1 MPISKIKNAKKRKRK
16 NKTYT
21 FCDVSINFIIIN
33 SIFLK
38 SNIEKVKRAVQ
49 RIFDGNVKKILNPK
63 QVAAK
68 LEVDSTQGRDEII
81 LAMKLLVKD
90 GALEEVS
97 PGKYISVFKHHFIEG
112 KVEMTQRGTAYVI
125 PDEGG
130 DDILITSE
138 NLNTALDRDRVKIN
152 LFAKRGGDKQTG
164 EVVEVTKRNRMEF
177 VGVVQL
183 SFNHA
188 FLVPDD
194 KKMYTDIFI
203 PLDKISNAKNGD
215 KAIAKITEWSLEHKN
230 PIGEIIEVIGRPG
243 NHETEMH
250 AIVAEFGFSYKF
262 PQEVEREAN
271 KISDKITKE
280 EISSR
285 RDFRKITTF
294 TIDPDDAKDFD
305 DALSIQKLPDGNWE
319 IGVHIADVSHYVK
332 PGTLLDEEAYE
343 RGTSIYLVDRTIPML
358 PEKLSNGLCSLR
370 PQEEKLTFSVV
381 FKMNDAAE
389 LLDVWYGKTI
399 IFSDRRFS
407 YEEAQQCIESGVGD
421 FAPEINTLNGL
432 AKIMREQRFKNGAVN
447 FETEEVKFKL
457 DENFKP
463 VGIYKKIRKDAHK
476 LIEEFMLL
484 ANKKVAEYGHSGAKQ
499 RTFVYRVHDLPN
511 EEKLKLFSTFASRF
525 GYVIRMQSQ
534 KAISQ
539 SMNELLANV
548 EGKPEQNLLQQQAIR
563 TMAKAF
569 YTTKKTGH
577 YGLAFDYYSHFTS
590 PIRRY
595 PDLLAHRLLFEYLN
609 KGKSADADKYETMCK
624 HSSEMESK
632 SSEAE
637 RASVRYKQ
645 VEYIKDFIGEEFQGI
660 ISGVTEWGIYVEI
673 TQYKCEGMIRLSN
686 LADDF
691 YEYDEHNLC
700 IVGRRTRKKYQLGD
714 IVEVVVKEADVLK
727 RQVSLDIVG
736 NVISRNLRAD
746 GPNRKSKRRDEHR
759 KKQQHSKGNKKGRR

>member
-1 MPISKIKNAKKRKRK
+1 M
-16 NKTYT
+16 
-21 FCDVSINFIIIN
+21 
-33 SIFLK
+33 K
-38 SNIEKVKRAVQ
+38 SNIEKVKRSVQ
-49 RIFDGNVKKILNPK
+49 RVFDGNVKKILNPK

-68 LEVDSTQGRDEII
+68 LDIDSTQGRDEII
-81 LAMKLLVKD
+81 LAMKLLVKE
-90 GALEEVS
+90 GVLEEVS
-97 PGKYISVFKHHFIEG
+97 PGKYISVFKHQFIEG
-112 KVEMTQRGTAYVI
+112 RIELTQRGAGYVV

-130 DDILITSE
+130 DDIMISSE
-138 NLNTALDRDRVKIN
+138 NLNTALDRDHVKVN
-152 LFAKRGGDKQTG
+152 LFAKRAGDKPTG
-164 EVVEVTKRNRMEF
+164 EVVEVLKRNRMEF
-177 VGVVQL
+177 VGVLQL

-188 FLVPDD
+188 FLICDD

-203 PLDKISNAKNGD
+203 PLDKIGKAKNGD
-215 KAIAKITEWSLEHKN
+215 KVIAHITDWTLEHKN
-230 PIGEIIEVIGRPG
+230 PFGEIIEVLGRPG
-243 NHETEMH
+243 YHETEMH
-250 AIVAEFGFSYKF
+250 AIIAEFGFSFKF
-262 PQEVEREAN
+262 TEEVEKEAN
-271 KISDKITKE
+271 KISEKIPKE
-280 EISSR
+280 EIASR
-285 RDFRKITTF
+285 RDFRKVTTF

-305 DALSIQKLPDGNWE
+305 DALSIQKLSDGTWE

-332 PGTLLDEEAYE
+332 PGTLLDDEAFE
-343 RGTSIYLVDRTIPML
+343 RGTSVYLVDRTIPML
-358 PEKLSNGLCSLR
+358 PEKLSNGVCSLR

-381 FKMNDAAE
+381 FKMDDNAE
-389 LLDVWYGKTI
+389 LLDVWFGKTV

-421 FAPEINTLNGL
+421 YAPEINTLNEL
-432 AKIMREQRFKNGAVN
+432 AKKLRELRFRNGAVN

-463 VGIYKKIRKDAHK
+463 IGIYKKVRKDAHK

-484 ANKKVAEYGHSGAKQ
+484 ANKKVAEYGHNGSKQ

-525 GYVIRMQSQ
+525 GYTIRMQSQ

-539 SMNELLANV
+539 SMNELLAKV

-577 YGLAFDYYSHFTS
+577 YGLAFDFYSHFTS

-595 PDLLAHRLLFEYLN
+595 PDLLAHRLLFDYLN
-609 KGKSADADKYETMCK
+609 KGKSANADKYETMCK
-624 HSSEMESK
+624 HSSEMETK
-632 SSEAE
+632 AAEAE

-660 ISGVTEWGIYVEI
+660 ISGVTEWGMYVEI
-673 TQYKCEGMIRLSN
+673 SQYKCEGMIRLSN

-691 YEYDEHNLC
+691 YEYDQHNLC

-714 IVEVVVKEADVLK
+714 IIEVVVKDADVLK

-736 NVISRNLRAD
+736 NVLSRNLKP
-746 GPNRKSKRRDEHR
+746 GEPNRRTKRREEHR
-759 KKQQHSKGNKKGRR
+759 KKKPKGNKKGRR

>member
-1 MPISKIKNAKKRKRK
+1 M
-16 NKTYT
+16 
-21 FCDVSINFIIIN
+21 
-33 SIFLK
+33 K
-38 SNIEKVKRAVQ
+38 SNIEKVKRSVQ
-49 RIFDGNVKKILNPK
+49 RVFDGNVKKILNPK

-68 LEVDSTQGRDEII
+68 LDIDSTQGRDEII
-81 LAMKLLVKD
+81 LAMKLLVKE
-90 GALEEVS
+90 GVLEEVS
-97 PGKYISVFKHHFIEG
+97 PGKYISVFKHQFIEG
-112 KVEMTQRGTAYVI
+112 RIELTQRGAGYVI

-130 DDILITSE
+130 DDIMISSE
-138 NLNTALDRDRVKIN
+138 NLNTALDRDHVKVN
-152 LFAKRGGDKQTG
+152 LFAKRVGDKPTG
-164 EVVEVTKRNRMEF
+164 EVVEVLKRNRMEF
-177 VGVVQL
+177 VGVLQL

-188 FLVPDD
+188 FLICDD

-203 PLDKISNAKNGD
+203 PLDKIGKAKNGD
-215 KAIAKITEWSLEHKN
+215 KVIAHITDWTLEHKN
-230 PIGEIIEVIGRPG
+230 PFGEIIEVLGRPG
-243 NHETEMH
+243 YHETEMH
-250 AIVAEFGFSYKF
+250 AIIAEFGFSFKF
-262 PQEVEREAN
+262 TEEVEKEAN
-271 KISDKITKE
+271 KISEKITKE
-280 EISSR
+280 EIASR

-305 DALSIQKLPDGNWE
+305 DALSIQKLSDGTWE

-332 PGTLLDEEAYE
+332 PGTLLDDEAFE
-343 RGTSIYLVDRTIPML
+343 RGTSVYLVDRTIPML
-358 PEKLSNGLCSLR
+358 PEKLSNGVCSLR
-370 PQEEKLTFSVV
+370 PHEEKLTFSVV
-381 FKMNDAAE
+381 FKMDDNAE
-389 LLDVWYGKTI
+389 LLDVWFGKTV

-421 FAPEINTLNGL
+421 YAPEINTLNEL
-432 AKIMREQRFKNGAVN
+432 AKKLRELRFRNGAVN

-463 VGIYKKIRKDAHK
+463 IGIYKKVRKDAHK

-484 ANKKVAEYGHSGAKQ
+484 ANKKVAEYGHNGSKQ

-525 GYVIRMQSQ
+525 GYTIRMQSQ

-539 SMNELLANV
+539 SMNELLAKV

-577 YGLAFDYYSHFTS
+577 YGLAFDFYSHFTS

-595 PDLLAHRLLFEYLN
+595 PDLLAHRLLFDYLN
-609 KGKSADADKYETMCK
+609 KGKSANADKYETMCK
-624 HSSEMESK
+624 HSSEMETK
-632 SSEAE
+632 AAEAE

-660 ISGVTEWGIYVEI
+660 ISGVTEWGMYVEI
-673 TQYKCEGMIRLSN
+673 SQYKCEGMIRLSN

-691 YEYDEHNLC
+691 YEYDQHNLC

-714 IVEVVVKEADVLK
+714 IIEVVVKDADVLK

-736 NVISRNLRAD
+736 NVLSRNLKP
-746 GPNRKSKRRDEHR
+746 GEPNRRSKRREEHR
-759 KKQQHSKGNKKGRR
+759 KKKSKGNKKGRR

>member
-1 MPISKIKNAKKRKRK
+1 M
-16 NKTYT
+16 
-21 FCDVSINFIIIN
+21 
-33 SIFLK
+33 K
-38 SNIEKVKRAVQ
+38 SNIEKVKRSVQ
-49 RIFDGNVKKILNPK
+49 RVFDGNVKKILNPK

-68 LEVDSTQGRDEII
+68 LDIDSTQGRDEII
-81 LAMKLLVKD
+81 LAMKLLVKE
-90 GALEEVS
+90 GVLEEVS
-97 PGKYISVFKHHFIEG
+97 PGKYISVFKHQFIEG
-112 KVEMTQRGTAYVI
+112 RIELTQRGAGYVV

-130 DDILITSE
+130 DDIMISSE
-138 NLNTALDRDRVKIN
+138 NLNTALDRDHVKVN
-152 LFAKRGGDKQTG
+152 LFAKRAGDKPTG
-164 EVVEVTKRNRMEF
+164 EVVEVLKRNRMEF
-177 VGVVQL
+177 VGVLQL

-188 FLVPDD
+188 FLICDD

-203 PLDKISNAKNGD
+203 PLDKIGKAKNGD
-215 KAIAKITEWSLEHKN
+215 KVIAHITDWTLEHKN
-230 PIGEIIEVIGRPG
+230 PFGEIIEVLGRPG
-243 NHETEMH
+243 YHETEMH
-250 AIVAEFGFSYKF
+250 AIIAEFGFSFKF
-262 PQEVEREAN
+262 TEEVEKEAN
-271 KISDKITKE
+271 KISEKISKE
-280 EISSR
+280 EIASR

-305 DALSIQKLPDGNWE
+305 DALSIQKLSDGTWE

-332 PGTLLDEEAYE
+332 PGTLLDDEAFE
-343 RGTSIYLVDRTIPML
+343 RGTSVYLVDRTIPML
-358 PEKLSNGLCSLR
+358 PEKLSNGVCSLR

-381 FKMNDAAE
+381 FKMDDNAE
-389 LLDVWYGKTI
+389 LLDVWFGKTV

-421 FAPEINTLNGL
+421 YAPEINTLNEL
-432 AKIMREQRFKNGAVN
+432 AKKLRELRFRNGAVN

-463 VGIYKKIRKDAHK
+463 IGIYKKVRKDAHK

-484 ANKKVAEYGHSGAKQ
+484 ANKKVAEYGHNGSKQ

-525 GYVIRMQSQ
+525 GYTIRMQSQ

-539 SMNELLANV
+539 SMNELLAKV

-577 YGLAFDYYSHFTS
+577 YGLAFDFYSHFTS

-595 PDLLAHRLLFEYLN
+595 PDLLAHRLLFDYLN
-609 KGKSADADKYETMCK
+609 KGKSANADKYETMCK
-624 HSSEMESK
+624 HSSEMETK
-632 SSEAE
+632 AAEAE

-660 ISGVTEWGIYVEI
+660 ISGVTEWGMYVEI
-673 TQYKCEGMIRLSN
+673 SQYKCEGMIRLSN

-691 YEYDEHNLC
+691 YEYDQHNLC

-714 IVEVVVKEADVLK
+714 IIEVVVKDADVLK

-736 NVISRNLRAD
+736 NVLSRNLKP
-746 GPNRKSKRRDEHR
+746 GEPNRRTKRREEHR
-759 KKQQHSKGNKKGRR
+759 KKKPKGNKKGRR